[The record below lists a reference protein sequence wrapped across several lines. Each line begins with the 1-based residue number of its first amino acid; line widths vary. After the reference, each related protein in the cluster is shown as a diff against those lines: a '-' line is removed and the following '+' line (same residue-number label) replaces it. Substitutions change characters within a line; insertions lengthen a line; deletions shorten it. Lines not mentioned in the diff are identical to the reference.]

1 MKALS
6 PNHWTAR
13 EFPCGHILKQ
23 LHQTDLEIILKN
35 FDRQATHYK
44 NKDQKMNKFVTIY
57 YTQDI
62 KNTHI

>member
-35 FDRQATHYK
+35 FDQQATHYK
-44 NKDQKMNKFVTIY
+44 NKDK
-57 YTQDI
+57 
-62 KNTHI
+62 